1 MTDEAEMLRTISRL
15 ACASAAGFLF
25 LSAASLSSA
34 QAQGVKLNF
43 DGPLG
48 NFHAFPDAAGG
59 TSGNS
64 AKTGSKAKPK
74 AAQGQNAAAKRAR
87 AQAAMRAKA
96 KAQAQAQAEARAKA
110 AAQSKSQ
117 AAETTPSRHS
127 PPVPSVAARAAIA
140 APAAA
145 LASEASENGTPV
157 TTSSVD
163 RAPLATEDGAQSGQT
178 RVCRRYSPAAATMI
192 EVPCE

>member
-48 NFHAFPDAAGG
+48 SFHAFPDAAGG
-59 TSGNS
+59 TSGNT
-64 AKTGSKAKPK
+64 AKTGSTAKPK
-74 AAQGQNAAAKRAR
+74 SAQGQNAAAAKRAR
-87 AQAAMRAKA
+87 AQAEARAKA
-96 KAQAQAQAEARAKA
+96 KAQAEARAKA
-110 AAQSKSQ
+110 AEQAKSQ
-117 AAETTPSRHS
+117 AAETKPARHS

-145 LASEASENGTPV
+145 LATEASDSGTPV

-163 RAPLATEDGAQSGQT
+163 RAPPATEDEAQAGQA